1 MLYSFINKVRRYV
14 LKRKKEV
21 YLNRLVQRGLT
32 LGKNVEIIDTF
43 FFDPSHC
50 FLITIGD
57 NTTICPNVRLIAHDA
72 STKKYLG
79 YTKIG
84 KIDIGKNCFIGDSV
98 KILPHVT
105 VGDNCIVGAGAV
117 VTKNIPENCVAAGNP
132 AKVIA
137 RTDEYIARIKT
148 INRNKKIFDKSYYI
162 DRLDE
167 NKRRE
172 ILSSVADG
180 IGFIV

>member
-1 MLYSFINKVRRYV
+1 M
-14 LKRKKEV
+14 
-21 YLNRLVQRGLT
+21 
-32 LGKNVEIIDTF
+32 
-43 FFDPSHC
+43 
-50 FLITIGD
+50 TI
-57 NTTICPNVRLIAHDA
+57 
-72 STKKYLG
+72 
-79 YTKIG
+79 
-84 KIDIGKNCFIGDSV
+84 
-98 KILPHVT
+98 
-105 VGDNCIVGAGAV
+105 GDNCIVGAGSV

-162 DRLDE
+162 DKLDE
-167 NKRRE
+167 NKRCE